1 MERGKGELNIISSQR
16 REQGATPGWRKWR
29 RWRRRKKKRRERD
42 ESGRDAAQGQGAMAL
57 ATAGLVQYVSFG
69 VCTERRCGGDGA
81 GGGEG
86 VRERGATAQFVSVDF
101 GGYDDVA
108 GAAIVLVV
116 ILAGGADQQ

>member
-1 MERGKGELNIISSQR
+1 
-16 REQGATPGWRKWR
+16 
-29 RWRRRKKKRRERD
+29 
-42 ESGRDAAQGQGAMAL
+42 MAL

-116 ILAGGADQQ
+116 ILVVVIVAGGADQQ